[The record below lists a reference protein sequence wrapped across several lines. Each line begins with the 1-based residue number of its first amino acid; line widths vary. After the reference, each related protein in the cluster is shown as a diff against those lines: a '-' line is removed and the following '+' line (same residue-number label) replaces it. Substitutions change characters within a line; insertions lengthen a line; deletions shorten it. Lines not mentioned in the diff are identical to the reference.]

1 MNHGV
6 LRARR
11 MRAVQYNGS
20 KIKRPCDIPDLHC
33 QCKII
38 IISRC
43 FGIYADVRLFFVSS
57 CSHHAQPQRGH
68 AKKKTLA
75 KRNGGGREKKMIYSF
90 VSDSS
95 TKNKLKGKKIRMEEK
110 RRRKKNVCWTCSTSG
125 WERSAICACA
135 LNTEQCVYRAHA
147 HTHTRLRGMHVH
159 YLFSWSEVSI
169 QSTVRLVNEAINVH
183 LMKPSCLFCSNSSG
197 ICFSASARWTWR
209 VTTPDGMF
217 HVSPGYI
224 FHVRLGKTE
233 TIDGPFLKITWTV
246 TGWTFWHSKRSS
258 Y

>member
-1 MNHGV
+1 MNDKYGWITV
-6 LRARR
+6 FWGPAEWE
-11 MRAVQYNGS
+11 QYNGS
-20 KIKRPCDIPDLHC
+20 KIKCPCDIPDLHR

-43 FGIYADVRLFFVSS
+43 FGIYADVCLFFVSS

-68 AKKKTLA
+68 AKKKNTSHEEW
-75 KRNGGGREKKMIYSF
+75 RGEGKKMIYSF

-95 TKNKLKGKKIRMEEK
+95 TKNKLKGKKNKDGRKEEE
-110 RRRKKNVCWTCSTSG
+110 KKNVCWTCSTSG

-135 LNTEQCVYRAHA
+135 QNTEQCVYT

-197 ICFSASARWTWR
+197 ICFSTSAGGE
-209 VTTPDGMF
+209 PEG
-217 HVSPGYI
+217 
-224 FHVRLGKTE
+224 
-233 TIDGPFLKITWTV
+233 
-246 TGWTFWHSKRSS
+246 
-258 Y
+258 